1 MAVAP
6 QSRPRPSGG
15 RLFIIVG
22 AVLALLAF
30 GLVLLVG
37 RTGGSGGGGATTKV
51 VVAARQI
58 PLRTQLTKDDLVV
71 QDYPTAAIPATVKP
85 YLKPDDI
92 VKGGLVAEININQG
106 QLITQNMLAQQGDLI
121 VGATAAYLPIPKG
134 YVALTIPAGGEINGV
149 AGFIQAGDYVSL
161 IATVQLAQIPTGAPP
176 APNQPTS
183 ATRTVFQ
190 NLQILR
196 LGPANTTVQ
205 QAGSTGSGGSGAASG
220 QAGGLTSS
228 MTVVVTPCDA
238 EYLTWLT
245 TNAQIK
251 YELESFHDYQPSG
264 TVVNPDPSCP
274 NVLATHGVTAKQV
287 DTRFKFTAVANG

>member
-15 RLFIIVG
+15 RLFVIVG

-30 GLVLLVG
+30 VLVLLVG
-37 RTGGSGGGGATTKV
+37 RTGGSSGGGGATTKV

-58 PLRTQLTKDDLVV
+58 PLRTQLSKDDLAL

-85 YLKPDDI
+85 YTKADDI

-121 VGATAAYLPIPKG
+121 VGATPAYLPIPKG
-134 YVALTIPAGGEINGV
+134 YVAVTIPAGGEINGV

-161 IATVQLAQIPTGAPP
+161 IATVQLAQLATGAPP
-176 APNQPTS
+176 SPNQPTS

-196 LGPANTTVQ
+196 LGVANPTVQ
-205 QAGSTGSGGSGAASG
+205 QAGSTGSTTASG
-220 QAGGLTSS
+220 QSGGLASS

-245 TNAQIK
+245 NNAQIK

-264 TVVNPDPSCP
+264 AVVNPDPSCP
-274 NVLATHGVTAKQV
+274 SVLATHGVTSKQV